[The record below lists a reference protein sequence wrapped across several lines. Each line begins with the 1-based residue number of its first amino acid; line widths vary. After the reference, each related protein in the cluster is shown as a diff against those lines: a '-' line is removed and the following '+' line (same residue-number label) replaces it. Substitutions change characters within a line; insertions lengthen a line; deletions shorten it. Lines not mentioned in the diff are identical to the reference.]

1 MSYKILA
8 INPGSTSTKIGYYE
22 DEKEVFSESVTHS
35 DAELKQYSRVVDEF
49 DMRKNN
55 ILNAMKKHGV
65 DVKDLSAVVGR
76 GGQLTEIHAGGYRV
90 TEDMKKVLTDPATV
104 EHASNL
110 GGLIADAIAAPLG
123 IPAYIYDAVGSDEMQ
138 DIAKI
143 TGMPEVVRDSFCHVL
158 NTKAMCRKAAREAGK
173 SYDEMNFVVA
183 HLGGG
188 ISISAHKK
196 GRIIDVITS
205 DGGPF
210 SPERAGSLP
219 LNYIIDMCYSGK
231 YTKREMQKKETGMG
245 GIKAYLGTSNCIDVE
260 NRVMDGDREAERI
273 YKAQAYQ
280 IAKGIGELSP
290 TLKGKI
296 DAIVLTGGVAHSKM
310 LTDWITEYV
319 GFIAPVKVMAGENEL
334 ESLSMGALRIL
345 KGSETAEDYI
355 LKA

>member
-22 DEKEVFSESVTHS
+22 DEKEVFSENVMHS
-35 DAELKQYSRVVDEF
+35 DEELKQYSRVVDEF
-49 DMRKNN
+49 DMRKDN
-55 ILNAMKKHGV
+55 ILNAMKKHGA

-76 GGQLTEIHAGGYRV
+76 GGQLTQIHAGGYRV
-90 TEDMKKVLTDPATV
+90 TEDMKKKLTDPATV

-110 GGLIADAIAAPLG
+110 GALIADAIASPLG
-123 IPAYIYDAVGSDEMQ
+123 IPAYIYDAVGSDEMK

-143 TGMPEVVRDSFCHVL
+143 TGMPEVVRASFCHVL
-158 NTKAMCRKAAREAGK
+158 NSKAMCRKAAKEFGK
-173 SYDEMNFVVA
+173 TYQEMNFLVA

-188 ISISAHKK
+188 ISISAHEK

-210 SPERAGSLP
+210 SPERAGSIP
-219 LNYIIDMCYSGK
+219 LNYIIDMCYSGE

-245 GIKAYLGTSNCIDVE
+245 GIKAYLGTSNCIEVE
-260 NRVMDGDREAERI
+260 HMVEEGNKEAEKI

-290 TLKGKI
+290 TLKGNT
-296 DAIVLTGGVAHSKM
+296 DAIILTGGVAHSKM

-319 GFIAPVKVMAGENEL
+319 SFIAPVKVMAGENEL

-345 KGSETAEDYI
+345 KGEETAEDYR
-355 LKA
+355 LR

>member
-1 MSYKILA
+1 
-8 INPGSTSTKIGYYE
+8 
-22 DEKEVFSESVTHS
+22 
-35 DAELKQYSRVVDEF
+35 
-49 DMRKNN
+49 
-55 ILNAMKKHGV
+55 
-65 DVKDLSAVVGR
+65 
-76 GGQLTEIHAGGYRV
+76 
-90 TEDMKKVLTDPATV
+90 
-104 EHASNL
+104 
-110 GGLIADAIAAPLG
+110 
-123 IPAYIYDAVGSDEMQ
+123 MQ

-290 TLKGKI
+290 TLKI